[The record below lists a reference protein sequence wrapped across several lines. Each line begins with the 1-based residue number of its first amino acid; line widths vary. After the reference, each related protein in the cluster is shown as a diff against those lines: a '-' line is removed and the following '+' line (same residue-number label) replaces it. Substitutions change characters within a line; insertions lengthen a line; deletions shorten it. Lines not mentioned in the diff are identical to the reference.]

1 MLTPKTATRLIP
13 FSSSENNKS
22 FSVLMKND
30 ETLWT
35 RNKKNGF
42 YIIGYIIDAK
52 LDALSKDVI
61 PKVK

>member
-1 MLTPKTATRLIP
+1 MLTPKTAARLIP
-13 FSSSENNKS
+13 FSASVNDKS

-42 YIIGYIIDAK
+42 YIIGYIIDAQ
-52 LDALSKDVI
+52 LDALNKAVI